1 VQGRGAEA
9 GRPSPHFAFLAKE
22 WRMPQGEGKRGTG
35 GSGALSFQTPHYSQA
50 PTSQGYSEQW
60 GGCGGGKEGLGKPE
74 QAKKEIAKS
83 EAEEPGERQ
92 PRENWE

>member
-1 VQGRGAEA
+1 
-9 GRPSPHFAFLAKE
+9 
-22 WRMPQGEGKRGTG
+22 
-35 GSGALSFQTPHYSQA
+35 
-50 PTSQGYSEQW
+50 
-60 GGCGGGKEGLGKPE
+60 LGKPE